1 MRQILRYPAMRR
13 ILTAP
18 ATWRL
23 IYHGGDVLPVANP
36 APTLK
41 NWLRTHLHE
50 HSCLDIMMVL
60 RGRGWYGLDGKVFSC
75 RPGTIF
81 IFLPHQPHPCG
92 YPPDHG
98 DFEHLWI
105 GVMRGEV
112 LARALTG
119 RHNRVS
125 YSDRVNSM
133 ISLEQCG
140 LPCPLSLPSE
150 HMPAVE
156 LRLRITALV
165 AALLAGILADNEQRT
180 VTLPDRQPLLARK
193 ISAIRRHILDTGGR
207 NANLDHLAHLA
218 GYSKF
223 HFLRLFKQETNQTVH
238 TYVNQCRRRK
248 AQELRANGLSLKE
261 ISAQLGFASPSAFSH
276 WLNDRK
282 HSPRRPACLPG
293 RRTPASPA
301 CPPVRP
307 QPP

>member
-1 MRQILRYPAMRR
+1 MRPILRDPAIRR
-13 ILTAP
+13 VLTTP

-23 IYHGGDVLPVANP
+23 IYHGCDALPVANT
-36 APTLK
+36 APELK

-60 RGRGWYGLDGKVFSC
+60 RGRGEYGLDGQVFGC

-98 DFEHLWI
+98 DFVHLWI

-133 ISLEQCG
+133 ITLEQCG
-140 LPCPLSLPSE
+140 LSCPLPLPAE

-156 LRLRITALV
+156 LRLRLTALV
-165 AALLAGILADNEQRT
+165 AALLAGLIADNSQRAEK
-180 VTLPDRQPLLARK
+180 LPDRQTLLARK
-193 ISAIRRHILDTGGR
+193 IAAIRRHILDTGGC

-223 HFLRLFKQETNQTVH
+223 HFLRLFKQETHQTVH

-248 AQELRANGLSLKE
+248 ANALRASGLSLKE
-261 ISAQLGFASPSAFSH
+261 ISDQLGFASPSAFSH

-282 HSPRRPACLPG
+282 R
-293 RRTPASPA
+293 
-301 CPPVRP
+301 
-307 QPP
+307 

>member
-1 MRQILRYPAMRR
+1 MRPILRDPAIRR
-13 ILTAP
+13 VLTTP

-23 IYHGGDVLPVANP
+23 IYHGCDALPVANT
-36 APTLK
+36 APELK

-60 RGRGWYGLDGKVFSC
+60 RGRGEYGLDGQVFGC

-98 DFEHLWI
+98 DFVHLWI

-133 ISLEQCG
+133 ITLEQCG
-140 LPCPLSLPSE
+140 LSCPLPLPAE

-156 LRLRITALV
+156 LRLRLTALV
-165 AALLAGILADNEQRT
+165 AALLAGLIADNSQRAEK
-180 VTLPDRQPLLARK
+180 LPDRQTLLARK
-193 ISAIRRHILDTGGR
+193 NRRHPAAYFWILAATPTLTTWR
-207 NANLDHLAHLA
+207 TWPATANSIFCAC
-218 GYSKF
+218 SNE
-223 HFLRLFKQETNQTVH
+223 ETHQTVH
-238 TYVNQCRRRK
+238 TYVNQCRRRSECV
-248 AQELRANGLSLKE
+248 ARQ
-261 ISAQLGFASPSAFSH
+261 
-276 WLNDRK
+276 
-282 HSPRRPACLPG
+282 
-293 RRTPASPA
+293 
-301 CPPVRP
+301 RP
-307 QPP
+307 QSEGNIRSIRLRLDFGVFTLAQ